1 MVFAN
6 STAGRLNQ
14 SNPCAGNK
22 REQKG
27 RRAEE
32 NPCAGNKRIELGRT
46 GEALASKYL
55 RRHGYKI
62 IEQNHKTRSGEID
75 IIAKNKEVLA
85 FIEVKTRKTLDYG
98 LPQEAVD
105 IRKQRQ
111 ISRVALEYLARKN
124 IQDVD
129 CRFDIVA
136 ITWLKNQ
143 KPQIELIKDAFC
155 SEE

>member
-1 MVFAN
+1 MVFAK
-6 STAGRLNQ
+6 STAGHLSQ
-14 SNPCAGNK
+14 L
-22 REQKG
+22 
-27 RRAEE
+27 
-32 NPCAGNKRIELGRT
+32 NPCAGNKRIELGKA
-46 GEALASKYL
+46 GEALALKYL

-62 IEQNHKTRSGEID
+62 IEQNYKTRSGEID
-75 IIAKNKEVLA
+75 IIAKNKDVLA
-85 FIEVKTRKTLDYG
+85 FIEVKTRKSLEYG

-111 ISRVALEYLARKN
+111 ISKVALEYLARMN
-124 IQDVD
+124 GQEID

-143 KPQIELIKDAFC
+143 KPQIELLKDAFC